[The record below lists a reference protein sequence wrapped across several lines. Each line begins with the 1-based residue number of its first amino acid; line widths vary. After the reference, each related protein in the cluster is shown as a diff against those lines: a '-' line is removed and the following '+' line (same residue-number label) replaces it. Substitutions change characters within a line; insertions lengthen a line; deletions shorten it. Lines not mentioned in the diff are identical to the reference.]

1 MLELRDVSFAYG
13 AVRAMRNVDLVVE
26 RASIHGLI
34 GPNGAGKSTCIDVVS
49 GRKSAS
55 SGSIIYEGAEI
66 GGRSIGWRR
75 HSGISRSF
83 QRISVFSDL
92 TVADQLDLTAR
103 AVGESEIDR
112 IVDELSLGETL
123 ELRCNAISY
132 GQQRRVD
139 IAMALMGKPELI
151 LLDEPAAGLSSEE
164 SIKLADHL
172 AMLVR
177 ERGATVL
184 LVEHDLEVVFRICD
198 RLTVMEQG
206 QVIADGPPA
215 EIRRD
220 ERVVEAYFGSAAS

>member
-13 AVRAMRNVDLVVE
+13 AVRAMRNVDLSVE

-49 GRKSAS
+49 GRKRAS
-55 SGSIIYEGAEI
+55 SGSIVYEGEPI
-66 GGRSIGWRR
+66 GPRSIRWRR
-75 HSGISRSF
+75 RAGISRSF
-83 QRISVFSDL
+83 QRISVFGEL
-92 TVADQLDLTAR
+92 TVADQLDLAAR
-103 AVGESEIDR
+103 AVGEDDIDR
-112 IVDELSLGETL
+112 IVEELSLVEAL
-123 ELRCNAISY
+123 DQPCNAISY

-139 IAMALMGKPELI
+139 IAMALMGKPDLI

-177 ERGATVL
+177 DRGATVL

-206 QVIADGPPA
+206 QVIADGLPA

-220 ERVVEAYFGSAAS
+220 ERVVEAYFGSAES

>member
-13 AVRAMRNVDLVVE
+13 AVRAMRNVDLTVK

-49 GRKSAS
+49 GRKRAS
-55 SGSIIYEGAEI
+55 SGSIVYEGTEI
-66 GGRSIGWRR
+66 SKRSIGALR

-83 QRISVFSDL
+83 QRISVFGDL

-103 AVGESEIDR
+103 AVGENELDR
-112 IVDELSLGETL
+112 IVEELSLGEAL
-123 ELRCNAISY
+123 DLRCNEISY

-198 RLTVMEQG
+198 WLTVMEQG
-206 QVIADGPPA
+206 QVIADGLPA

-220 ERVVEAYFGSAAS
+220 ERVVEAYFGSAES